1 MKKIFLLFTIV
12 GFLFFIINTSS
23 AQAPDWQW
31 AKSAGESSNDE
42 ATSVAVDL
50 FGNTYVTGWFDSPSI
65 TFGLTTLT
73 NVGAYDVFVV
83 KYNSSGNVLWAKSA
97 GGTSYDAA
105 SSIAVDAVGNVYVA
119 GYFTSPTITFDND
132 SLSNT
137 GNTTDDTSDLFLVKY
152 DANGNVKWAKSAGGL
167 NNDEAT
173 SIAVNASGNIYMTG
187 SFNSF
192 NINFGV
198 ITLINTDTLNYTDDI
213 FVTKYNT
220 NGNVIWAVSKGGTGW
235 DEANAVA
242 VDTSG
247 NAYVAGIF
255 ESPSITFA
263 STTLTNNNST
273 DSTYDLFLIKFNP
286 NGNILWAKRA
296 GGSDFD
302 YSRSVAVDISGNAYL
317 AGEFRS
323 SSITFGATTLTG
335 SVYPDNAL
343 HPFLARYNSNGDAL
357 WAKSA
362 QGVNQNNNGALS
374 VAVDATGNSF
384 LTGYFNSPDITFGLT
399 TLTNDTADGTSDIFL
414 AKYDSIGSLLWAKSA
429 GGYSDDRP
437 NSVAVDA
444 SGNIYLAGGFY
455 SPTITFGTTTLLNTD
470 NTTNTKDIFL
480 AKTDGNGTDINEMN
494 NTFNFSVF
502 PNPALNNITL
512 ITPQKTNIEILN
524 IEGQIIKTFIFEKGE
539 STINLEHMPAG
550 IYIIKAQTGKGM
562 AIRKFIKQ

>member
-414 AKYDSIGSLLWAKSA
+414 AKYDSIGSLLWARSA